1 MDGDLFREIPSLAEL
16 TELEAAAK
24 ADYSAYGSH
33 MFENAGESLA
43 GENFEDPSVRQGPLA
58 QEANPFSTRSAFPL
72 NSSDDSRLGPALSD
86 LNRGAKARAEAL
98 VNAEDYRDRIES
110 DLNRFR
116 GKPLDQ
122 VRDVQEQVHILTER
136 LREKDEQITFLV
148 EKSKRFETQGSGDA
162 ADLREQLNE
171 SHLRYTRTIEQYKD
185 LYRTC
190 EQELYL
196 GEQKRAELQ
205 RDFDKLLRGREQ
217 SAAAVKQYAEL
228 YHQAERQL
236 LEAEKRRIAL
246 QRRISELEAGH
257 RLAQSGAAGHG
268 LAAREE
274 LSKVGHGLQEVC
286 GSVKDFLERV
296 SQGGQGFTSAGTLKA
311 GKILAEQM
319 RLDIEVLMKLLGERP
334 SESPLPP
341 TRNTYQIEDVP
352 AVAGPAE
359 IARLFAPEK
368 SGR

>member
-16 TELEAAAK
+16 AELEAAAK
-24 ADYSAYGSH
+24 TDYSTYGV
-33 MFENAGESLA
+33 
-43 GENFEDPSVRQGPLA
+43 SVGVDEFGSPGGPA
-58 QEANPFSTRSAFPL
+58 ASPFSQDSPFPFSSTDHREPARPAAF
-72 NSSDDSRLGPALSD
+72 DSRLEPSLSS
-86 LNRGAKARAEAL
+86 LNRNAQGRAEAL
-98 VNAEDYRDRIES
+98 VSAEDYRDRIES
-110 DLNRFR
+110 ELSRYR

-148 EKSKRFETQGSGDA
+148 EKSKRFETNGTGDA
-162 ADLREQLNE
+162 ADLRDQLNE

-196 GEQKRAELQ
+196 VEQKRAELQ

-217 SAAAVKQYAEL
+217 SAAAVKQYSEL

-236 LEAEKRRIAL
+236 LEAEKRRVSL

-274 LSKVGHGLQEVC
+274 LSKVGRGLQEVC
-286 GSVKDFLERV
+286 GSVKDFLERA
-296 SQGGQGFTSAGTLKA
+296 SKNGMSTSTLKA

-319 RLDIEVLMKLLGERP
+319 RLDLEVLMKLLGERP
-334 SESPLPP
+334 SESDFPES
-341 TRNTYQIEDVP
+341 RNRYEIEDVP

-359 IARLFAPEK
+359 IARLFGPEK